1 MQIKEGFW
9 YFSSYFQN
17 ILEIRFKIWTF
28 SAYILL
34 FLGKFAYYVP
44 LDEKG
49 GRVHIVS
56 YKKNDYH
63 ISDVW
68 PMFSERC
75 CYRVIKNHE
84 FAHKREMITEYRII
98 HGACK
103 NENAGE

>member
-1 MQIKEGFW
+1 MQIEEGFCT
-9 YFSSYFQN
+9 FLNSLNTF
-17 ILEIRFKIWTF
+17 FKKTHKTWTF
-28 SAYILL
+28 FAYILL

-56 YKKNDYH
+56 YKKNVYH